1 MKVRTTRVADASP
14 SDGRLVRPVDQES
27 LNAASDVDGPAE
39 RRKIHRLLLVESM
52 RRLRSGR
59 QLERAHGVIHPEL
72 TCIIRDVLRLAEL
85 VFPGSEP
92 PPEALEGAAEVRES
106 SGAVSLAALAAR
118 GGWARVAKVSG
129 LDVARL
135 KRIAAGADVPD
146 AELAA
151 SLEGRLQIPSSAWG
165 AES

>member
-1 MKVRTTRVADASP
+1 MNAPNEVDA
-14 SDGRLVRPVDQES
+14 
-27 LNAASDVDGPAE
+27 PAE

-72 TCIIRDVLRLAEL
+72 TCIVRDVLRLTEL

-92 PPEALEGAAEVRES
+92 PPEALEGPAAARES
-106 SGAVSLAALAAR
+106 SGASTLAALAAR

-129 LDVARL
+129 IDIARL
-135 KRIAAGADVPD
+135 KKIATGFEVPD
-146 AELAA
+146 EDAAA
-151 SLEGRLQIPSSAWG
+151 SLEGRLQIPATSWG
-165 AES
+165 DS